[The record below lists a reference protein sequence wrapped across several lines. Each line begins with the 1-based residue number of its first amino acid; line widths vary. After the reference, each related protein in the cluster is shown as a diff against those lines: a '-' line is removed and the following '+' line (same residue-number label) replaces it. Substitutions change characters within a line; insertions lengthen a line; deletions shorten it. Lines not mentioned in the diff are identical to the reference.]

1 MIFNGMVVTSLD
13 KKIKGQV
20 LAYDYEED
28 FANVYNWLDQKFI
41 ETKLSNLVETSL
53 WILV

>member
-20 LAYDYEED
+20 LAYDYEKD
-28 FANVYNWLDQKFI
+28 FASVYKWLDQKFI
-41 ETKLSNLVETSL
+41 ETKLSNLVETPL
-53 WILV
+53 